1 MLPKLGLGTWLR
13 RPAVRGT
20 FWTIAVLTAAIAG
33 VCARERILQLANRL
47 DPSQPIMDRSA
58 GTLFIAGGGRL
69 SERLK
74 REFIHLAGGE
84 TARIV
89 VIPGCQVEPSG
100 LQEYANDWKLFGV
113 TEVTVLHADSRSIAD
128 TPQFS
133 EALENATGVWLSGGT
148 QSWFSAWYR
157 GTKVEERLRGVL
169 HRGGVIGGTSAGASA
184 MSDVMMAGGRGEP
197 VVGKGLALFPDV
209 IVDQHF
215 LKRNR
220 ISRMMKLLDQYPDH
234 IGVGIDEGT
243 ALTVELSR
251 GRLAVSGD
259 SYVMA
264 YVPKTTIGESR
275 LEVLK
280 PGDQTTL
287 ADLRNPEAAI
297 MPGWIA
303 DSILSGE

>member
-13 RPAVRGT
+13 RPAVRAS
-20 FWTIAVLTAAIAG
+20 FWTVAVLTAAIAG
-33 VCARERILQLANRL
+33 VCARERILRLANRI

-58 GTLFIAGGGRL
+58 GTLLIAGGGRL

-74 REFIHLAGGE
+74 REFIHLAGDDS
-84 TARIV
+84 ARIV

-100 LQEYANDWKLFGV
+100 LREYADDWKLLGV
-113 TEVTVLHADSRSIAD
+113 TDVSVLHADSRSIAES
-128 TPQFS
+128 PEFS
-133 EALENATGVWLSGGT
+133 ESLEHATGVWLGGGAQT
-148 QSWFSAWYR
+148 WFSAWYR
-157 GTKVEERLRGVL
+157 GTKVAERLHGVL
-169 HRGGVIGGTSAGASA
+169 QRGGVIGGTSAGASA

-197 VVGKGLALFPDV
+197 IVGKGLALLPDV

-220 ISRMMKLLDQYPDH
+220 VARMMKLLDQYPDH

-243 ALTVELSR
+243 ALVVELKQ
-251 GRLAVSGD
+251 GRITVSGD

-264 YVPKTTIGESR
+264 YVPKTTIGEPR